1 MRNVQKESK
10 MTDYREKGQ
19 VTVAEL
25 IAELQKQPQ
34 DALVW
39 HEGCD
44 CYGAAS
50 EVTYEAE
57 DNTVTIARC
66 N

>member
-1 MRNVQKESK
+1 MEMK
-10 MTDYREKGQ
+10 MDYRKEGQ

-25 IAELQKQPQ
+25 ISELQKMPQ

-50 EVTYEAE
+50 TVSYDGE
-57 DNTVTIARC
+57 DNTVLIARC

>member
-1 MRNVQKESK
+1 M
-10 MTDYREKGQ
+10 DYREMGQ
-19 VTVAEL
+19 ITVAEL
-25 IAELQKQPQ
+25 VEKLQQIPR

-50 EVTYEAE
+50 TVTYDKD
-57 DNTVTIARC
+57 DNSVMIGRC
-66 N
+66 NH

>member
-1 MRNVQKESK
+1 M
-10 MTDYREKGQ
+10 DYRDKGQ
-19 VTVAEL
+19 MTVAEL

-44 CYGAAS
+44 CYGAAHGVEYDAS
-50 EVTYEAE
+50 
-57 DNTVTIARC
+57 DNTVMIGRC

>member
-1 MRNVQKESK
+1 MYSNKYITNTSLPDQL
-10 MTDYREKGQ
+10 
-19 VTVAEL
+19 TVKEL
-25 IAELQKQPQ
+25 IELLKEQPQ

-44 CYGAAS
+44 CYGAADGVNYD
-50 EVTYEAE
+50 EK
-57 DNTVTIARC
+57 DNTVLITRC

>member
-1 MRNVQKESK
+1 MSL
-10 MTDYREKGQ
+10 DYREKGQ
-19 VTVAEL
+19 VTVDEL
-25 IAELQKQPQ
+25 IIELMKIPH

-50 EVTYEAE
+50 TVTYHEKE
-57 DNTVTIARC
+57 NSVLIGRC